1 MKKINKIIL
10 KKIIKKK
17 LCKKNIQIMKNNS
30 VKVIKATLN

>member
-1 MKKINKIIL
+1 MKKINKVIL

-30 VKVIKATLN
+30 VKLIKITLN